1 MVGSRWPWR
10 LRFAPAAVAA
20 IKEKGVLSGQ
30 RVERKEV
37 GPPDSFDHLTDD
49 ELERALVERIR
60 ALGLMPDDGS
70 DTQH

>member
-1 MVGSRWPWR
+1 

-70 DTQH
+70 DTRH